1 MESNCNSAGEKQ
13 SLKDKLMAIILLE
26 TSKAYNEMDG
36 DLVKECVDF
45 LMELEGK
52 ERLTK
57 EEIQKR
63 VNEIPFWGRAEA
75 IGLYVNR
82 RLRTKRLALIAAVIA
97 LIIALLGIIAIGSSD
112 PSDELVRMLTWEDM
126 KDWLPGT
133 SKDFGNITVYKADE
147 TKIYSSIEEF
157 AKSEGIEILYPT
169 WLPEDEKI
177 VSVFCVLQ
185 NGNEKYIFQTD
196 NPFCSVDVRLGEQL
210 SEEIM
215 PACSKKEIA
224 GLTVYYTQTP
234 KYMQADFVHGGD
246 HYVVTAYNEDDLFR
260 IIENLKEIK

>member
-26 TSKAYNEMDG
+26 TSKAYNEMDS

-97 LIIALLGIIAIGSSD
+97 LIIALLGIIAIGSGD

-147 TKIYSSIEEF
+147 AKIYSSIEEF
-157 AKSEGIEILYPT
+157 AKSEEIEILYPT
-169 WLPEDEKI
+169 WLPKDEKFL
-177 VSVFCVLQ
+177 SVNYELY
-185 NGNEKYIFQTD
+185 NGEEKYSYLTS
-196 NPFCSVDVRLGEQL
+196 NPFCYIGVRLNKEL
-210 SEEIM
+210 PEETKEV
-215 PACSKKEIA
+215 CTKKEIN
-224 GLTVYYTQTP
+224 GLTVYYCKTP
-234 KYMQADFVHGGD
+234 QFHQANFV
-246 HYVVTAYNEDDLFR
+246 YENNYYSVTAYTEEDLFR